1 MASTCETGIGIL
13 LSSGL
18 LTSGGDGVTRMVW
31 LKGQEVEYKNKWGV
45 GAVPVGLVR
54 TGTVR
59 G

>member
-1 MASTCETGIGIL
+1 M

-31 LKGQEVEYKNKWGV
+31 LKGQEVEYRNIGGI

-54 TGTVR
+54 RPSGAQRHKPQIVAYC
-59 G
+59 